1 MLKVGLISAW
11 HVHAEGYADLLR
23 KSENV
28 KIAAV
33 WDEDPIRGE
42 KWAKSLGATWISDY
56 DKFLA
61 EGDFTAVVCNS
72 PTTMHLELLSKAAK
86 AKKHI
91 FTEKLLATNVAEC
104 EQLCKAI
111 LDNGVIFTVSLP
123 VRMASY
129 VLYVRKLIE
138 DGVLGRV
145 TGGRFRRSHS
155 GVSDN
160 WLPEYWYDVSKTGGG
175 AMMDLGAHP
184 VYVLSF
190 LLGEPKRIA
199 GLTSNIYG
207 TTSDENAIGLI
218 EFEDGVIA
226 TAETAFVTYGV
237 PDILEIYGTSGSV
250 FVRGG
255 EVQVVTKVAAE
266 LGISSYTPA
275 ANAMPAVREEPL
287 LQFVEACINNS
298 GTPEFLGTRDALVMT
313 KIIEAIYQSDE
324 TGVTVTL

>member
-1 MLKVGLISAW
+1 MLKIGLISAW
-11 HVHAEGYADLLR
+11 HVHAEGYANLLR
-23 KSENV
+23 ENKDV
-28 KIAAV
+28 EITAV
-33 WDEDPIRGE
+33 WDEDSIRGE
-42 KWAKSLGATWISDY
+42 EWAKSLGATWISDY
-56 DKFLA
+56 DKFLS

-72 PTTMHLELLSKAAK
+72 PTTMHPELLTKAAE

-129 VLYVRKLIE
+129 VLYVRKLIQE
-138 DGVLGRV
+138 GTLGRV

-160 WLPEYWYDVSKTGGG
+160 WLPNYWYDVSKTGGG

-184 VYVLSF
+184 VYILSF
-190 LLGEPKRIA
+190 LLGEPKRIS
-199 GLTSNIYG
+199 GLTSNVYG

-237 PDILEIYGTSGSV
+237 PDILEIYGTEGSV

-255 EVQVVTKVAAE
+255 EVRVVTKAAAA
-266 LGISSYTPA
+266 LGIDAYAPGM
-275 ANAMPAVREEPL
+275 NVMPASKAEPL
-287 LQFVEACINNS
+287 LQFVEACLNNS
-298 GTPEFLGTRDALVMT
+298 GTPEFLGTHDALVMT
-313 KIIEAIYQSDE
+313 KIIEAIYRSDE
-324 TGVTVTL
+324 TGATVKL